1 MFTRGFFG
9 STRGRIVAL
18 LRQRESTAD
27 ELGSQLGLTTN
38 AIRAQIGGMEKDGVI
53 RRIARRPG
61 ATRPSHV
68 FGLSAEMEQL
78 LSRAYIPLLTEFLH
92 VVTAALPARQVERL
106 MREAGRRLARE
117 RPNGR
122 LRSGRWPS
130 RIKAASDLLNEE
142 LGALTHPERN
152 GRYRIR
158 GVSCPLSALTG
169 KHPTV
174 CLAVESFLAEALG
187 ASVRECCDR
196 DGKPRCC
203 FEITIRPAR
212 RSMSRSGTT

>member
-18 LRQRESTAD
+18 LRRRESTAD
-27 ELGSQLGLTTN
+27 ELASELGLTTN
-38 AIRAQIGGMEKDGVI
+38 AIRAQIGGMEKDGVV
-53 RRIARRPG
+53 RRIAQRAG

-78 LSRAYIPLLTEFLH
+78 LSRAYIPLLTEFVH
-92 VVTAALPARQVERL
+92 VFTAALPAREVERL

-117 RPNGR
+117 IANGK

-152 GRYRIR
+152 GQYWIR

-203 FEITIRPAR
+203 FEIERT
-212 RSMSRSGTT
+212 

>member
-1 MFTRGFFG
+1 VDDGVGMFTRGFFG
-9 STRGRIVAL
+9 STRGQIVAL

-27 ELGSQLGLTTN
+27 EIASQLGLTTN
-38 AIRAQIGGMEKDGVI
+38 AIRAQMSDMEKDGVV
-53 RRIARRPG
+53 RRIAQRRG

-68 FGLSAEMEQL
+68 FALSAEMEQL
-78 LSRAYIPLLTEFLH
+78 LSRAYIPLMTQFLH
-92 VVTAALPARQVERL
+92 VFTSALPAPEVERL

-117 RPNGR
+117 LTHRS
-122 LRSGRWPS
+122 LRSGRWSS

-142 LGALTHPERN
+142 LGAQTHPERN
-152 GRYRIR
+152 GQYRIR

-174 CLAVESFLAEALG
+174 CLAVESFLAEAIG

-196 DGKPRCC
+196 DVKPRCC
-203 FEITIRPAR
+203 FEIR
-212 RSMSRSGTT
+212 RT

>member
-9 STRGRIVAL
+9 STRGQIVAL

-27 ELGSQLGLTTN
+27 EIALQLGLTTN
-38 AIRAQIGGMEKDGVI
+38 AIRAQISDMEKDGVV
-53 RRIARRPG
+53 RRIAQRPG

-68 FGLSAEMEQL
+68 FALSAEMEQL
-78 LSRAYIPLLTEFLH
+78 LSRAYIPLMTQFLH
-92 VVTAALPARQVERL
+92 VFTAALPAPEVERL
-106 MREAGRRLARE
+106 MREAGGRLARE
-117 RPNGR
+117 LTHRS
-122 LRSGRWPS
+122 LRSGRWSS
-130 RIKAASDLLNEE
+130 RIKAASDLLNKE
-142 LGALTHPERN
+142 LGAQTHPEGN
-152 GRYRIR
+152 GHYRIR

-174 CLAVESFLAEALG
+174 CLAVESFLAEAIG

-203 FEITIRPAR
+203 FEIERT
-212 RSMSRSGTT
+212 

>member
-18 LRQRESTAD
+18 LRRRESTAD
-27 ELGSQLGLTTN
+27 EIASQLGVTTN
-38 AIRAQIGGMEKDGVI
+38 AIRAQITEMEREGIV
-53 RRIARRPG
+53 RRVAQRPG
-61 ATRPSHV
+61 ATRPSNV

-78 LSRAYIPLLTEFLH
+78 LSRAYIPLMTEFLH
-92 VVTAALPARQVERL
+92 VFTTALPAADVERL

-117 RPNGR
+117 VTSRS
-122 LRSGRWPS
+122 LRSGSWSS
-130 RIKAASDLLNEE
+130 RVRAASNLLNEE

-152 GRYRIR
+152 GEYRIR

-174 CLAVESFLAEALG
+174 CLAVESFLSEAMG
-187 ASVRECCDR
+187 VSVRECCHR

-203 FEITIRPAR
+203 FEIKRP
-212 RSMSRSGTT
+212 